1 MKLIK
6 GILLTSFILLG
17 CFETLQFFNKLDA
30 LSAGKRFLKTHN
42 ATFDSIDC
50 YVPARAAFERSAKI
64 CTFKASSKQI
74 QALVKNIGFRPISS
88 MLSDEEMDRVSDELN
103 RKSETKETVK
113 AAARMKLYDWR
124 QTLSIETHTCWA
136 TLSLKNRSELELYG
150 RSEDQE
156 SKFRHSFFI
165 FYKKINATGC
175 FVFSPYLE
183 SEPGMYGSN

>member
-6 GILLTSFILLG
+6 IIFFTSLILLG
-17 CFETLQFFNKLDA
+17 CFEALQFFNKLYA
-30 LSAGKRFLKTHN
+30 LSAGKKFLKAHN
-42 ATFDSIDC
+42 ATVESIDC
-50 YVPARAAFERSAKI
+50 YIPARAALERSAKI
-64 CTFKASSKQI
+64 CTFKATPKQT
-74 QALVKNIGFRPISS
+74 QVLVKNIGFRPISS
-88 MLSDEEMDRVSDELN
+88 ILSDQEMDRVHDEFN
-103 RKSETKETVK
+103 RKAETKGVVEAT
-113 AAARMKLYDWR
+113 ARIKLYDWR

-156 SKFRHSFFI
+156 SKFRHNFFV
-165 FYKKINATGC
+165 FYKKTNATGC

>member
-17 CFETLQFFNKLDA
+17 CFEILQLFNKLDA
-30 LSAGKRFLKTHN
+30 LNAGKRFLKTHN
-42 ATFDSIDC
+42 ATVDSIDC
-50 YVPARAAFERSAKI
+50 YVPARVALDRSAKI
-64 CTFKASSKQI
+64 CAFKASSKQI
-74 QALVKNIGFRPISS
+74 QTLVKNIGFRPISS
-88 MLSDEEMDRVSDELN
+88 ILSDEEMDGV
-103 RKSETKETVK
+103 RKKFNHKAETNGVVEAT
-113 AAARMKLYDWR
+113 ARIKLYDWR

-150 RSEDQE
+150 RSEEEE
-156 SKFRHSFFI
+156 SKFRHNFFI
-165 FYKKINATGC
+165 FYKQSNATGC